1 MKVCPKCEF
10 IYEDDQGL
18 CDMDGAHLV
27 FDPTPMALAIQDPAG
42 LVKPR
47 WRSFAGTAVIGV
59 ILGPL
64 LFLVYHVSARRAA
77 PPDINYSAA
86 QVANGPGTDSAAPN
100 ADLEAP
106 VSPTTSKSARPTDSS
121 AASSDASQ
129 AESESEPSGS
139 EIAGSPELLKPSAKA
154 ASNVAPSVNLSSAPS
169 RPSATNREERKRRPA
184 RGNREPKDAHQKRES
199 KINSFL
205 KKTGHILK
213 KPFKF

>member
-27 FDPTPMALAIQDPAG
+27 YEHTPLALAVQDPAG

-47 WRSFAGTAVIGV
+47 WRSFAGTAVIGI

-77 PPDINYSAA
+77 PPDTNYSAA
-86 QVANGPGTDSAAPN
+86 QVANDSAAPN
-100 ADLEAP
+100 TDLEAP
-106 VSPTTSKSARPTDSS
+106 VSLAPSS
-121 AASSDASQ
+121 GAMASDPSEASSDTSPPGSKSELAGPSQ
-129 AESESEPSGS
+129 
-139 EIAGSPELLKPSAKA
+139 SPKPSEKA
-154 ASNVAPSVNLSSAPS
+154 GSNVASSVKLSLASS
-169 RPSATNREERKRRPA
+169 RPPAPKREERKRKPA
-184 RGNREPKDAHQKRES
+184 HANRESRDAHQKKES
-199 KINSFL
+199 TINSFL